1 MDIKFL
7 VYLDLENYI
16 VYFDLINF
24 VSILYIIF
32 TILYSYLILMLL
44 IGIIHLFSN
53 PFFLTFIQIL
63 SKSLFTHPCHSNA
76 CLSGYGLGYNGQPCR
91 LWSYAFLH
99 KYCILL
105 FPFFSVYLMCKKTL
119 RISCGSYSDE
129 YRTRYTRNVL
139 KTQKYFPLSYT
150 KLHLFHAQFERKE
163 KLV

>member
-1 MDIKFL
+1 MIKNGYQIFGISWFRKSYCVL
-7 VYLDLENYI
+7 RFTSI
-16 VYFDLINF
+16 
-24 VSILYIIF
+24 SILYTTF
-32 TILYSYLILMLL
+32 TVLYSYLILMLL

-53 PFFLTFIQIL
+53 LFFLTFIQIL

-119 RISCGSYSDE
+119 RISCSSYSDV
-129 YRTRYTRNVL
+129 YRTHCTPE
-139 KTQKYFPLSYT
+139 TC
-150 KLHLFHAQFERKE
+150 
-163 KLV
+163 